1 MKLSSRIYEKFV
13 LSICGNLGID
23 SKASSFFSFSCM
35 RTKNSKELQDAHP
48 AKEDQYLCPILMYS
62 DYTSSI
68 SNIIDNKI

>member
-1 MKLSSRIYEKFV
+1 ML
-13 LSICGNLGID
+13 
-23 SKASSFFSFSCM
+23 
-35 RTKNSKELQDAHP
+35 RTNSKELQDAYP